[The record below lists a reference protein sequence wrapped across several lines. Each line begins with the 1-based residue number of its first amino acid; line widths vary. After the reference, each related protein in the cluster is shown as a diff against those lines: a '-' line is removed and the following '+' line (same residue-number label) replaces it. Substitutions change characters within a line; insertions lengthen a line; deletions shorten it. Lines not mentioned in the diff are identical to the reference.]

1 MNKRYEY
8 KDVILSLE
16 NIFLKL
22 PLELNII
29 YIAITLMS
37 TKLVGLSIAAIVLA
51 IFAASLSIIDNINS
65 YNPQTRDIYLFS
77 QVDENIDEEKFGI
90 PPDQFSLGSIV
101 VNKGDTVRIHFTN
114 LEPVETQEH
123 HTFTLSAYNIDA
135 DINAGEDTIIEF
147 TATETGIFEY
157 VCTYHEPTM
166 TGQLVVLNN

>member
-1 MNKRYEY
+1 
-8 KDVILSLE
+8 
-16 NIFLKL
+16 
-22 PLELNII
+22 
-29 YIAITLMS
+29 MS
-37 TKLVGLSIAAIVLA
+37 TKLVGLSIAAIVMAIVA
-51 IFAASLSIIDNINS
+51 IFVASFSIMDESTGKINS

-77 QVDENIDEEKFGI
+77 QVDENIDEDKFGI

-123 HTFTLSAYNIDA
+123 HTFTLSAPYNIDA

-147 TATETGIFEY
+147 SATETGVFEY

>member
-1 MNKRYEY
+1 
-8 KDVILSLE
+8 
-16 NIFLKL
+16 
-22 PLELNII
+22 
-29 YIAITLMS
+29 MS
-37 TKLVGLSIAAIVLA
+37 TKIVGLPIVAIVIAIVA
-51 IFAASLSIIDNINS
+51 IFAASFSLMDEVTGNINP

-101 VNKGDTVRIHFTN
+101 VNKGDTVKIHFIN

-123 HTFTLSAYNIDA
+123 HTFTLSAPYAIDA

-147 TATETGIFEY
+147 TATEAGVFEY

-166 TGQLVVLNN
+166 SGQLVVLDN

>member
-1 MNKRYEY
+1 
-8 KDVILSLE
+8 
-16 NIFLKL
+16 
-22 PLELNII
+22 
-29 YIAITLMS
+29 MS
-37 TKLVGLSIAAIVLA
+37 TKLAGLSVTAIAIAVVA
-51 IFAASLSIIDNINS
+51 IFAASFSFMDEATGSINP

-101 VNKGDTVRIHFTN
+101 VYKGDTVRIHFTN

-123 HTFTLSAYNIDA
+123 HTFTLSAPYNIDS

-147 TATETGIFEY
+147 TATKAGVFEY
-157 VCTYHEPTM
+157 VCTYNEPTM

>member
-1 MNKRYEY
+1 
-8 KDVILSLE
+8 
-16 NIFLKL
+16 
-22 PLELNII
+22 
-29 YIAITLMS
+29 MS
-37 TKLVGLSIAAIVLA
+37 TKLVGLSIAAIVIAIVA
-51 IFAASLSIIDNINS
+51 IFVASFSIMDESTGNINS

-77 QVDENIDEEKFGI
+77 QVDENIDEDKFGI

-123 HTFTLSAYNIDA
+123 HTFTLSGPYNIDA

-147 TATETGIFEY
+147 SATEAGVFEY

>member
-1 MNKRYEY
+1 
-8 KDVILSLE
+8 
-16 NIFLKL
+16 
-22 PLELNII
+22 
-29 YIAITLMS
+29 MS
-37 TKLVGLSIAAIVLA
+37 TKIVSLPIAAIVIAIVA
-51 IFAASLSIIDNINS
+51 IFAASFSLMDEATGSINP

-101 VNKGDTVRIHFTN
+101 VNKGDTVKIHFTN

-123 HTFTLSAYNIDA
+123 HTFTLFAPYAIDA

-147 TATETGIFEY
+147 TATEAGVFEY

-166 TGQLVVLNN
+166 SGQLVVLDN